1 MFGQWCDVV
10 IDDKLPV
17 DEHGR
22 LIYGHNNEEKNE
34 MFVPLLEKAYAKLYG
49 NYDALDGGNSV
60 DALIDM
66 TGGNSTKSF

>member
-22 LIYGHNNEEKNE
+22 LIYGHNNEEKN
-34 MFVPLLEKAYAKLYG
+34 VRALARKSIRKAVWELRR
-49 NYDALDGGNSV
+49 S
-60 DALIDM
+60 
-66 TGGNSTKSF
+66 